1 MHTGFSIP
9 LIIHPQYGSV
19 QSTGFSLDSL
29 IIKYGFVESIGFDL
43 SHAPIG
49 YGTTETSGFSIYPLN
64 PVYGAVVQIGFG
76 LPVPD
81 YFFGVKVRGF
91 SFPLQNP
98 EFGLVENFGFEI
110 GTETGYGFGLVEN
123 VGFEIGT
130 ETGYGFGLVENV
142 GFNSPIL
149 NVEFGYKPVGFAVG
163 MVGVGY
169 GKIVSIVTTEWITK
183 VKYAVTGEWLSH
195 ISSQIYTA
203 SEFTSSINT
212 AITSEWGASI
222 GSAVA
227 VSSEWIT
234 PVFSSFNVSSE
245 FNTKVR
251 YPVNTSHQSKIG
263 YKTATASEWGTEIES
278 LPLTQTASEWVAV
291 AQSPIASAW
300 QEFVFNEKATASE
313 WGTEIESLPL
323 TQTASEWVAVAQSPI
338 ASAWQEFVFNE
349 KATASEWG
357 TEIESLLLTQTASEW
372 VAVAQSPIASAWQE
386 FVFNEKATASEWGTE
401 IKSLLLTQ
409 TASEWVAVAQSPI
422 ASAWQEF
429 VFNEK
434 ATASEWGTEIKSLL
448 LTQTASEWVAV
459 AQSPIASEWQEFV
472 FNEKAT
478 ASEWGTEIESLLL
491 TQTASEWVAVAQSP
505 IASEWQEF
513 VFNEK
518 ATASEWGTE
527 IESLLLTQTAS
538 EWVAVAQSPIASEW
552 QEFVF
557 NEKATASEWGTEI
570 KSLLLT
576 QTASEWVAVAQSPI
590 ASEWQEFVFNEKATA
605 SEWGTEIESLLLTQT
620 ASEWVAVAQSPIASA
635 WQEFVFNEKATASEW
650 GTEIES
656 LLPTASEWGISLF
669 HKDESQVLSE
679 WNTSVI
685 GFQPPIDIIL
695 DDNHIIDEKGRR
707 IEISDISVSIDV
719 DSFAWSG
726 QTSLLTYHEYS
737 RLKTG
742 DIIHVYLQGIL
753 FVFEVQPKSHEYSSS
768 PEVGLSIRLL
778 SPCARLNREQ
788 ISGEFFGTAKDICES
803 IAGLSIQ
810 WNTLNWVIPRGLL
823 IVNSQSRAEVIK
835 NILSAAGSILQTLP
849 NGELI
854 AQPITP
860 QPLNALTAS
869 KSKKLTDVQHIL
881 SFSESF
887 PDSLK
892 YYNSC
897 RLSNYRGDELQYEY
911 KMEYIESESV
921 VRAYGEPFDDTIQ
934 LSHTSSHP
942 IFIGAGRNVLVNT
955 CQQVEF
961 KEGQGQVNHPI
972 DTINN
977 VVWKTKPLDI
987 NGFSGRTV
995 IASIIN
1001 QHGFGIADIQYT
1013 YRAIDFPVSFSNQDK
1028 QVAQILLSASDKKSQ
1043 HHDIEV
1049 KRGAGDKPRKEDII
1063 SPLSDLPALLLKG
1076 RVEIDIGEN
1085 WPVVSMQIR
1094 FDGNISVGQS
1104 VAIFDRLLGVERL
1117 GVVMSVAHGYTKT
1130 FITQISVML
1139 KP

>member
-338 ASAWQEFVFNE
+338 ASA
-349 KATASEWG
+349 
-357 TEIESLLLTQTASEW
+357 
-372 VAVAQSPIASAWQE
+372 
-386 FVFNEKATASEWGTE
+386 
-401 IKSLLLTQ
+401 
-409 TASEWVAVAQSPI
+409 
-422 ASAWQEF
+422 
-429 VFNEK
+429 
-434 ATASEWGTEIKSLL
+434 
-448 LTQTASEWVAV
+448 
-459 AQSPIASEWQEFV
+459 
-472 FNEKAT
+472 
-478 ASEWGTEIESLLL
+478 
-491 TQTASEWVAVAQSP
+491 
-505 IASEWQEF
+505 
-513 VFNEK
+513 
-518 ATASEWGTE
+518 
-527 IESLLLTQTAS
+527 
-538 EWVAVAQSPIASEW
+538 W

>member
-278 LPLTQTASEWVAV
+278 LP
-291 AQSPIASAW
+291 
-300 QEFVFNEKATASE
+300 
-313 WGTEIESLPL
+313 
-323 TQTASEWVAVAQSPI
+323 
-338 ASAWQEFVFNE
+338 
-349 KATASEWG
+349 
-357 TEIESLLLTQTASEW
+357 
-372 VAVAQSPIASAWQE
+372 
-386 FVFNEKATASEWGTE
+386 
-401 IKSLLLTQ
+401 
-409 TASEWVAVAQSPI
+409 
-422 ASAWQEF
+422 
-429 VFNEK
+429 
-434 ATASEWGTEIKSLL
+434 
-448 LTQTASEWVAV
+448 
-459 AQSPIASEWQEFV
+459 
-472 FNEKAT
+472 
-478 ASEWGTEIESLLL
+478 
-491 TQTASEWVAVAQSP
+491 
-505 IASEWQEF
+505 
-513 VFNEK
+513 
-518 ATASEWGTE
+518 
-527 IESLLLTQTAS
+527 
-538 EWVAVAQSPIASEW
+538 
-552 QEFVF
+552 
-557 NEKATASEWGTEI
+557 
-570 KSLLLT
+570 
-576 QTASEWVAVAQSPI
+576 
-590 ASEWQEFVFNEKATA
+590 
-605 SEWGTEIESLLLTQT
+605 LTQT